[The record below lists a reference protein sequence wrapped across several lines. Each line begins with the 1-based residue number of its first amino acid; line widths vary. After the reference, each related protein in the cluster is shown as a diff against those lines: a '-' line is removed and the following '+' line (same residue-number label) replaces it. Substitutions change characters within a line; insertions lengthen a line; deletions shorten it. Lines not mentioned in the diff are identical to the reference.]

1 MMLVGDPP
9 RVLCVDD
16 EPRVLEALERNL
28 GDVFDVVTATS
39 GAEALVALRGQGPF
53 DVVVSDMQMPVM
65 NGATLLAHACRIA
78 PDTMR
83 VLLTGHADAKAA
95 MDAVNLGQVHRYLLK
110 PCAREDMIVALNG
123 AVESRKRRVA
133 EREML
138 ETTVRGA
145 IRLLGE
151 LLHVA
156 APDCFRDAVAV
167 QGIVMHL
174 AHALAL
180 ADPWKYEAAAML
192 HAIGFVAVPPDIL
205 ERRAACQPLTPAE
218 QDAYDAYAATG
229 YRLIKEIPRLEEVAE
244 MVRRHREPVADEPKN
259 DVERG
264 AGLIRIALDVLAADD
279 TRRRVGQVARALQ
292 AERKGWAHELL
303 GLLVEYRA
311 VRPQDE
317 VRAVRVLE
325 LRPRMVLED
334 DVVTSRGQVLVS
346 RGHELTA
353 PVVERITKYAAASG
367 VREPVRVRVPG

>member
-1 MMLVGDPP
+1 MGEPEPP

-28 GDVFDVVTATS
+28 GETFDVVTATS
-39 GAEALVALRGQGPF
+39 GAEALAALRNRGPF
-53 DVVVSDMQMPVM
+53 DVLLSDMQMPVM
-65 NGATLLAHACRIA
+65 NGAALLAHACRIA
-78 PDTMR
+78 PDTAR

-110 PCAREDMIVALNG
+110 PCAREDLLAALGG
-123 AVESRKRRVA
+123 AVEARKRRLA

-151 LLHVA
+151 LLHLA
-156 APDCFRDAVAV
+156 APTCFRDACAV
-167 QGIVMHL
+167 QGMVVHL
-174 AHALAL
+174 VHALGL
-180 ADPWKYEAAAML
+180 AEPWKYEAAAML

-205 ERRAACQPLTPAE
+205 DRAQAGQVLTPVE
-218 QDAYDAYAATG
+218 QETFDAYPATG
-229 YRLIKEIPRLEEVAE
+229 DRLIREIPRLEEVAE
-244 MVRRHREPVADEPKN
+244 IVRRHREPIPDEPAG

-264 AGLIRIALDVLAADD
+264 AAMIHVALDVLAADN
-279 TRRRVGQVARALQ
+279 RVRKVGQVARALM
-292 AERKGWAHELL
+292 AERTGFARTLLELL
-303 GLLVEYRA
+303 ADYRA

-317 VRAVRVLE
+317 IKVVRVVE
-325 LRPRMVLED
+325 LRPRMVLDE

-346 RGHELTA
+346 RGHELSGA
-353 PVVERITKYAAASG
+353 IVERIAKFAAAAG

>member
-1 MMLVGDPP
+1 MISDPP

-39 GAEALVALRGQGPF
+39 GAEALVELRAHGPF

-110 PCAREDMIVALNG
+110 PCAREDLVAALG
-123 AVESRKRRVA
+123 TAVEARKRRLA

-151 LLHVA
+151 LLHLA
-156 APDCFRDAVAV
+156 APACFRDACAV
-167 QGIVMHL
+167 QGIVVHL
-174 AHALAL
+174 VHALGL
-180 ADPWKYEAAAML
+180 AEPWKYEAAAML
-192 HAIGFVAVPPDIL
+192 HAVGYLAVPQDIL
-205 ERRAACQPLTPAE
+205 DRHAAGQELTAAERE
-218 QDAYDAYAATG
+218 IYDAYPETS
-229 YRLIKEIPRLEEVAE
+229 YRLVREIPRLEEVAE
-244 MVRRHREPVADEPKN
+244 MVRRHREPVASEPHD

-264 AGLIRIALDVLAADD
+264 AGLVRIALDVLAADNAV
-279 TRRRVGQVARALQ
+279 RKVGQVARALQ
-292 AERKGWAHELL
+292 AEREGWAHELL

-311 VRPQDE
+311 ERPQDE
-317 VRAVRVLE
+317 IRAVRVVD
-325 LRPRMVLED
+325 LRPRMVLDE
-334 DVVTSRGQVLVS
+334 DVVTTRGQVLVC

-353 PVVERITKYAAASG
+353 PICERITKYASASG
-367 VREPVRVRVPG
+367 VREPVRVRMGA

>member
-1 MMLVGDPP
+1 MNCGEPP

-28 GDVFDVVTATS
+28 GDLFDVVTATS

-78 PDTMR
+78 PDTTR

-110 PCAREDMIVALNG
+110 PCAHEDLVAALG
-123 AVESRKRRVA
+123 AAVDARKRKLA

-151 LLHVA
+151 ILHLA
-156 APDCFRDAVAV
+156 APACFRDACAV
-167 QGIVMHL
+167 QGMVVHMANALGL
-174 AHALAL
+174 AE
-180 ADPWKYEAAAML
+180 PWKFEAAAML
-192 HAIGFVAVPPDIL
+192 YGIGYVAVPVDIL
-205 ERRAACQPLTPAE
+205 EKREAGHALTPAE
-218 QDAYDAYAATG
+218 QETYDAYPATG
-229 YRLIKEIPRLEEVAE
+229 GRLLREIARLEEVADI
-244 MVRRHREPVADEPKN
+244 VRRHRDPVPDEPA
-259 DVERG
+259 DDIERG
-264 AGLIRIALDVLAADD
+264 AAMIHVALDVLEADNAV
-279 TRRRVGQVARALQ
+279 RRVAQVARSMQ
-292 AERKGWAHELL
+292 AVRTGWARELL
-303 GLLVEYRA
+303 GLLAEYRA

-317 VRAVRVLE
+317 VKTVRVVE
-325 LRPRMVLED
+325 LRPRMVLDE

-353 PVVERITKYAAASG
+353 LVVERISKYAGASG
-367 VREPVRVRVPG
+367 VREPIRVRIPG